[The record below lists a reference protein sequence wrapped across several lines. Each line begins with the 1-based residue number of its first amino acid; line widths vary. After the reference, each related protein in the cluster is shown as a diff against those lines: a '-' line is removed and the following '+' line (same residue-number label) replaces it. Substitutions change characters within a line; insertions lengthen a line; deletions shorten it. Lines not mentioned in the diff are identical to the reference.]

1 MTTEEQVQRLDMRVT
16 AIENDV
22 WNKLTLLDEKITALT
37 IAVTSNH
44 CPAPGKCLQLET
56 ALGSAVL
63 RIEKLELQWIDF
75 IKWRAWLTGIFLA
88 INFCFGTAI
97 TVLLGYIVK
106 KL

>member
-1 MTTEEQVQRLDMRVT
+1 MTTEEQVQKLEIRVSKIEDDFWKKLDS
-16 AIENDV
+16 IEEKVNG
-22 WNKLTLLDEKITALT
+22 LTLAI
-37 IAVTSNH
+37 TSNH
-44 CPAPGKCLQLET
+44 CPAPGKCLQLDS

-63 RIEKLELQWIDF
+63 RIERLELQWIDF

-88 INFCFGTAI
+88 INFCFGTAV